1 MIDLHYDPI
10 YVPGDIIQI
19 EGYPD
24 PGMVMSS
31 IPASVIS
38 EILEGYLVRDYKVLF
53 YTESDGFVFGLFEG
67 AWLKGCSQKIGS
79 LHGDFKDMVS
89 SGTDVSE
96 VLGENRSLI
105 KRLNQALMVIDTLR
119 NT

>member
-1 MIDLHYDPI
+1 MNKLSYDPL
-10 YVPGDIIQI
+10 YTPGDIIQI
-19 EGYPD
+19 DGYPV

-31 IPASVIS
+31 IPSSVIS
-38 EILEGYLVRDYKVLF
+38 EILEGYPVRDYKVLF

-67 AWLKGCSQKIGS
+67 AWLKERSQKIGG

-96 VLGENRSLI
+96 VLAENISLN
-105 KRLNQALMVIDTLR
+105 KRLNQALEVIDTLR
-119 NT
+119 KS